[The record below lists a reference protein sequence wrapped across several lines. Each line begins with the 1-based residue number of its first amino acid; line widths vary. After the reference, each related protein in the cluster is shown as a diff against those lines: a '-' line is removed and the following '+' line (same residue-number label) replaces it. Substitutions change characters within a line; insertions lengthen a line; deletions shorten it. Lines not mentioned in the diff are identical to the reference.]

1 MFKLIN
7 PIEPNNINKI
17 NLNNLNENYQVE
29 NIKKPQ
35 NKNDL
40 YDLV

>member
-7 PIEPNNINKI
+7 PIEPNKI
-17 NLNNLNENYQVE
+17 NYNNLNENYQVE